1 MNQVRIAVRKATCP
15 VMDQYGPAFLTIASI
30 YTVATIFNYM
40 LTHCHRR
47 HYIQEIADA
56 IRGIN
61 ARLQSTQFEA
71 VCLCY
76 DCMKRNESQR
86 RASIAS
92 AHALNAAAQ
101 QLVKIDDAQSP
112 EHVAIG
118 IQNGDDHT

>member
-1 MNQVRIAVRKATCP
+1 MLAFCTINGKQLAS
-15 VMDQYGPAFLTIASI
+15 VMDQYGPAFLTIA
-30 YTVATIFNYM
+30 ATYVVWSVFSYM

-56 IRGIN
+56 LRSIN
-61 ARLQSTQFEA
+61 ARLQSAQFEA

-92 AHALNAAAQ
+92 AHGLNTAAA
-101 QLVKIDDAQSP
+101 VKIDDEQAP
-112 EHVAIG
+112 EHIAIG

>member
-1 MNQVRIAVRKATCP
+1 
-15 VMDQYGPAFLTIASI
+15 MDQYGLAFLTIASV
-30 YTVATIFNYM
+30 YVVWSIFSYM

-56 IRGIN
+56 LRGIN
-61 ARLQSTQFEA
+61 ARLQSAQFEA

-92 AHALNAAAQ
+92 VHALNAS
-101 QLVKIDDAQSP
+101 KIEDAQAP

>member
-1 MNQVRIAVRKATCP
+1 
-15 VMDQYGPAFLTIASI
+15 MDQYGPALLTIACI

-40 LTHCHRR
+40 LMHCHRR

-56 IRGIN
+56 LRAIN
-61 ARLQSTQFEA
+61 TRLQSAQFEA

-76 DCMKRNESQR
+76 DCVKHTGSER

-92 AHALNAAAQ
+92 ATGLNAS
-101 QLVKIDDAQSP
+101 KIDDAQAP
-112 EHVAIG
+112 EHIAIG